1 MSDLSSNINNY
12 IKCKWSKRLNEKDK
26 DCYNQLKKNNPTRI
40 QIAVSRA
47 TLEGNSN

>member
-26 DCYNQLKKNNPTRI
+26 DCYNQLKKNNPTI
-40 QIAVSRA
+40 YMLS
-47 TLEGNSN
+47 TGHNSNETV